1 MFTHLHVHTE
11 YSLLDGLSR
20 LDSLLEQS
28 KKLGMNSIGITDH
41 GGLYGAIHFYR
52 KAVKLGIKPIIGCEM
67 YVARKSRFDKIPS
80 EKSPYH
86 LTVLAK
92 NNKGYSNL
100 VQLVSLANLE
110 GFYYKPRV
118 DRELLAKYS
127 EGLIVL
133 SGCPSG
139 EVPELISQGNIEQA
153 KETANW
159 YKTTFGDYYLEI
171 MNHDHVD
178 DLPAINS
185 GLINLHKELN
195 LPVVATNDSH
205 YVKKEDADYQDLLVC
220 IHTNTNVN
228 DNGRLRMEDNSYY
241 LKSPDEMASLFK
253 DVPEAISNTMKI
265 ADECDVKID
274 LDTPQLPKFK
284 TPDNIP
290 AEQYLS
296 ELCWEGLKNRID
308 NITHIEEERL
318 KKELDV
324 IIQTRYADYFLVVW
338 DITHFA
344 NKSDIKIAV
353 RGSAAG
359 SLVLYSLGVTN
370 INPLEYNIVFERF
383 LNLERKEMPDIDM
396 DFQDDR
402 RSEVI
407 DYVVN
412 KYGKDHVAQI
422 ITFGTMGARASIR
435 DVGRALA
442 IPYPDVD
449 RIAKLIPTRLNITIE
464 EAISETSELKEIIDS
479 DSDINKIV
487 KSATYLEGTIRH
499 SSTHAAGVVISE
511 NPLNEYVPLQKP
523 TKGEEGS
530 VSMTQY
536 DMDSLSALG
545 LLKMDFLGLINLT
558 ILSKT
563 IELVKLNHGIDLD
576 LDSVPLN
583 DVKTFDLLSNGETS
597 GVFQLE
603 GSGMTRYI
611 KDLKPTSLM
620 DVAAMIALYRPG
632 PMEHIDTFI
641 KAKHGQIEVKYLHQ
655 ILKDVTEETYG
666 VIVYQDQVF
675 FIAQS
680 FAGYSMG
687 EADILRKAMGKK
699 IPEIMAAEKDK
710 FISGAIDNGHPK
722 DLAEKVFAL
731 IEPFAGY
738 GFPKAHSVSYGL
750 ISYWTG
756 YFKANY
762 PIEYMVCLLNA
773 YSGNSDKLSSAV
785 SECNRLGIKILQPDI
800 NSSEIDFSI
809 ESNNNGDKSVRFGLG
824 KIKNVGALALT
835 DLIKSRDTNNKF
847 KSIEDMCENA
857 KFTQLNKKTLES
869 LVKVG
874 AFDSINTSRNG
885 ILSSIDKIISLAQ
898 ESQSLKNSSQ
908 TSMFD
913 MFGDTVEMDLSQ
925 INIPEIE
932 TTDTDKQ
939 DWENELLGVN
949 LSTSNKLNHIIA
961 SKNSQTIASINEIN
975 ENLVRKKITIAG
987 QISQVMQRQT
997 REGKPFLIVT
1007 LALLNGDID
1016 IFVWDNVINTSGN
1029 IWKHGSLIELV
1040 GTVRAKNGEMSISC
1054 SSAKLYEYETD
1065 HDVEPSK
1072 NETIMEP
1079 AESIVQNG
1087 KSKANG
1093 AVTSQSIKSNNSINN
1108 GVNGENGNHKSGKLI
1123 ISLKESSNQIED
1135 HDLLKS
1141 IASLCAEF
1149 KGDSK
1154 IEFHIITKHKTVIME
1169 WPLLKVEMTDL
1180 FKQKIEALL
1189 GQSGS
1194 ITIS

>member
-28 KKLGMNSIGITDH
+28 KNLGMNSIGITDH

-52 KAVKLGIKPIIGCEM
+52 KAIELGIKPIIGCEM

-86 LTVLAK
+86 LTVIAK

-118 DRELLAKYS
+118 DRELLTKYS
-127 EGLIVL
+127 EGLIIL

-139 EVPELISQGNIEQA
+139 EVPELISQGNIEAA

-159 YKTTFGDYYLEI
+159 YKTTFDDYYLEL
-171 MNHDHVD
+171 MNHEHVD
-178 DLPAINS
+178 NLPAINS
-185 GLINLHKELN
+185 GLVDIHKELD

-205 YVKKEDADYQDLLVC
+205 YVKQEDAEYQDLLVC

-241 LKSPDEMASLFK
+241 LKSPQEMAELFK
-253 DVPEAISNTMKI
+253 DIPEAISNTMQI
-265 ADECDVKID
+265 ANDCNVTID

-284 TPDNIP
+284 TPNNIP

-296 ELCWEGLKNRID
+296 ELCWKGLKSRIT
-308 NITHIEEERL
+308 NITQIEEDRL
-318 KKELDV
+318 QKELEV
-324 IIQTRYADYFLVVW
+324 ITQTRYADYFLVVW

-344 NKSDIKIAV
+344 NESDIKIAV

-370 INPLEYNIVFERF
+370 VNPLEYNIVFERF
-383 LNLERKEMPDIDM
+383 LNIERKEMPDIDM

-442 IPYPDVD
+442 IPYPEVD
-449 RIAKLIPTRLNITIE
+449 RIAKLIPTRLNITIN
-464 EAISETSELKEIIDS
+464 EAISEVAELKEIIETDQDVS
-479 DSDINKIV
+479 NIV

-511 NPLNEYVPLQKP
+511 NPLNKYVPLQKP
-523 TKGEEGS
+523 TRGEEDS

-563 IELVKLNHGIDLD
+563 MELINTNQNTKLD
-576 LDSVPLN
+576 LDSIPL
-583 DVKTFDLLSNGETS
+583 DDMKTFELLSNGETS

-603 GSGMTRYI
+603 GSGMTRHI

-655 ILKDVTEETYG
+655 TLKSILEETYG

-699 IPEIMAAEKDK
+699 IPEIMTAEKDK
-710 FISGAIDNGHPK
+710 FISGAIANGHSK
-722 DLAEKVFAL
+722 DLAEQVFAL

-773 YSGNSDKLSSAV
+773 YSGNSDKLASAV
-785 SECNRLGIKILQPDI
+785 SECNRLGITILPPDI
-800 NSSEIDFSI
+800 NSSEIDFNI
-809 ESNNNGDKSVRFGLG
+809 EPGNNGNKNIRFGLG
-824 KIKNVGALALT
+824 TIKNVGALALT
-835 DLIKSRDTNNKF
+835 DLIKSRNDHGKF
-847 KSIEDMCENA
+847 ESIEDMCENA
-857 KFTQLNKKTLES
+857 KFTQLNKKTFES

-885 ILSSIDKIISLAQ
+885 ILTSIDKIISLAQ
-898 ESQSLKNSSQ
+898 EEQSLKNSSQ
-908 TSMFD
+908 TTMFD
-913 MFGDTVEMDLSQ
+913 MFGGTVETSLST
-925 INIPEIE
+925 INIPAIE
-932 TTDTDKQ
+932 TSDIDKQ
-939 DWENELLGVN
+939 TWENELLGVN
-949 LSTSNKLNHIIA
+949 LSASNKLNHIIA
-961 SKNSQTIASINEIN
+961 SKNSQTIASVNEIN
-975 ENLVRKKITIAG
+975 ESLARKKITVAG
-987 QISQVMQRQT
+987 QISQVMPRQT

-1016 IFVWDNVINTSGN
+1016 IFVWDNVMNTYGD

-1040 GTVRAKNGEMSISC
+1040 GTVRSKNGDLSISC
-1054 SSAKLYEYETD
+1054 SSAKLYDYETNISD
-1065 HDVEPSK
+1065 QHSEDKPILASQK
-1072 NETIMEP
+1072 PKGTMINKPQLTTP
-1079 AESIVQNG
+1079 DTR
-1087 KSKANG
+1087 ANN
-1093 AVTSQSIKSNNSINN
+1093 TL
-1108 GVNGENGNHKSGKLI
+1108 NGENGNKKSGKLI
-1123 ISLKESSNQIED
+1123 ISLKETSNHAED
-1135 HDLLKS
+1135 QDLLKS

-1149 KGDSK
+1149 RGDSK
-1154 IEFHIITKHKTVIME
+1154 IEFHIITSRKTVIME
-1169 WPLLKVEMTDL
+1169 WPVLKVDMSDL
-1180 FKQKIEALL
+1180 FKGKIETLL

-1194 ITIS
+1194 ITTI

>member
-28 KKLGMNSIGITDH
+28 KNLGMNSIGITDH

-52 KAVKLGIKPIIGCEM
+52 KAIKLGIKPIIGCEM

-86 LTVLAK
+86 LTVIAK

-127 EGLIVL
+127 EGLIIL

-139 EVPELISQGNIEQA
+139 EVPELISQGNIEAA

-159 YKTTFGDYYLEI
+159 YKTTFDDYYLEL
-171 MNHDHVD
+171 MNHEHVD
-178 DLPAINS
+178 NLPAINS
-185 GLINLHKELN
+185 GLVDIHKELD

-205 YVKKEDADYQDLLVC
+205 YVKQEDAEHQDLLVC

-241 LKSPDEMASLFK
+241 LKSPQEMAELFK
-253 DVPEAISNTMKI
+253 DIPEAISNTMQI
-265 ADECDVKID
+265 ANDCNVTID

-284 TPDNIP
+284 TPNNIP

-296 ELCWEGLKNRID
+296 ELCWEGLKNRIT
-308 NITHIEEERL
+308 NITQIEEDRL
-318 KKELDV
+318 QKELDV
-324 IIQTRYADYFLVVW
+324 ITQTRYADYFLVVW

-344 NKSDIKIAV
+344 NESDIKIAV

-370 INPLEYNIVFERF
+370 VNPLEYNIVFERF
-383 LNLERKEMPDIDM
+383 LNIERKEMPDIDM

-422 ITFGTMGARASIR
+422 ITFGTMGAKASIR

-442 IPYPDVD
+442 IPYPEVD
-449 RIAKLIPTRLNITIE
+449 RIAKLIPTRLNITIN
-464 EAISETSELKEIIDS
+464 EAISEVAELKEIVETNQDVS
-479 DSDINKIV
+479 NIV

-511 NPLNEYVPLQKP
+511 NPLNKYVPLQKP
-523 TKGEEGS
+523 TRGEEDS

-563 IELVKLNHGIDLD
+563 MELINTNQNTKLD
-576 LDSVPLN
+576 LDSIPL
-583 DVKTFDLLSNGETS
+583 DDMKTFELLSNGETS

-603 GSGMTRYI
+603 GSGMTRHI

-641 KAKHGQIEVKYLHQ
+641 KAKHGQIEVKYLHPT
-655 ILKDVTEETYG
+655 LKSMLEETYG

-699 IPEIMAAEKDK
+699 IPEIMTAEKDK
-710 FISGAIDNGHPK
+710 FISGAIANGHSK
-722 DLAEKVFAL
+722 DLAEQVFAL

-756 YFKANY
+756 YFKSNY

-773 YSGNSDKLSSAV
+773 YSGNSDKLASAV
-785 SECNRLGIKILQPDI
+785 SECNRLGITILPPDI
-800 NSSEIDFSI
+800 NSSEIDFNI
-809 ESNNNGDKSVRFGLG
+809 EPGNNGNKNIRFGLG
-824 KIKNVGALALT
+824 TIKNVGALALT
-835 DLIKSRDTNNKF
+835 DLIKSRNDHGKF
-847 KSIEDMCENA
+847 ESIEDMCENA
-857 KFTQLNKKTLES
+857 KFTQLNKKTFES

-885 ILSSIDKIISLAQ
+885 ILTSIDKIISLAQ
-898 ESQSLKNSSQ
+898 EEQSLKNSSQ
-908 TSMFD
+908 TTMFD
-913 MFGDTVEMDLSQ
+913 MFGDTVETSLST
-925 INIPEIE
+925 INIPAIE
-932 TTDTDKQ
+932 TSDIDKQ
-939 DWENELLGVN
+939 TWENELLGVN
-949 LSTSNKLNHIIA
+949 LSASNKLNHIIA
-961 SKNSQTIASINEIN
+961 SKNSQTIASVNEIN
-975 ENLVRKKITIAG
+975 ESLARKKITVAG
-987 QISQVMQRQT
+987 QISQVMPRQT

-1016 IFVWDNVINTSGN
+1016 IFVWDNVMNTYGD

-1040 GTVRAKNGEMSISC
+1040 GTVRSKNGDLSISC
-1054 SSAKLYEYETD
+1054 SSAKLYDYETNISD
-1065 HDVEPSK
+1065 QPSEDK
-1072 NETIMEP
+1072 PIL
-1079 AESIVQNG
+1079 A
-1087 KSKANG
+1087 
-1093 AVTSQSIKSNNSINN
+1093 SQKPKGTMINKPQLTTPDPRTNNTL
-1108 GVNGENGNHKSGKLI
+1108 NGENGNKKSGKLI
-1123 ISLKESSNQIED
+1123 ISLKETSNHAED
-1135 HDLLKS
+1135 QDLLKS

-1149 KGDSK
+1149 RGDSK
-1154 IEFHIITKHKTVIME
+1154 IEFHIITSRKTVIME
-1169 WPLLKVEMTDL
+1169 WPVLKVDMSDL
-1180 FKQKIEALL
+1180 FKGKIEALL

-1194 ITIS
+1194 ITTI

>member
-28 KKLGMNSIGITDH
+28 KNLGMNSIGITDH

-632 PMEHIDTFI
+632 PME
-641 KAKHGQIEVKYLHQ
+641 
-655 ILKDVTEETYG
+655 
-666 VIVYQDQVF
+666 
-675 FIAQS
+675 
-680 FAGYSMG
+680 
-687 EADILRKAMGKK
+687 
-699 IPEIMAAEKDK
+699 P
-710 FISGAIDNGHPK
+710 
-722 DLAEKVFAL
+722 
-731 IEPFAGY
+731 
-738 GFPKAHSVSYGL
+738 VSYTHL
-750 ISYWTG
+750 R
-756 YFKANY
+756 AH
-762 PIEYMVCLLNA
+762 
-773 YSGNSDKLSSAV
+773 
-785 SECNRLGIKILQPDI
+785 
-800 NSSEIDFSI
+800 
-809 ESNNNGDKSVRFGLG
+809 
-824 KIKNVGALALT
+824 
-835 DLIKSRDTNNKF
+835 
-847 KSIEDMCENA
+847 
-857 KFTQLNKKTLES
+857 
-869 LVKVG
+869 
-874 AFDSINTSRNG
+874 
-885 ILSSIDKIISLAQ
+885 
-898 ESQSLKNSSQ
+898 
-908 TSMFD
+908 
-913 MFGDTVEMDLSQ
+913 
-925 INIPEIE
+925 E
-932 TTDTDKQ
+932 T
-939 DWENELLGVN
+939 
-949 LSTSNKLNHIIA
+949 
-961 SKNSQTIASINEIN
+961 
-975 ENLVRKKITIAG
+975 
-987 QISQVMQRQT
+987 
-997 REGKPFLIVT
+997 
-1007 LALLNGDID
+1007 
-1016 IFVWDNVINTSGN
+1016 
-1029 IWKHGSLIELV
+1029 
-1040 GTVRAKNGEMSISC
+1040 
-1054 SSAKLYEYETD
+1054 
-1065 HDVEPSK
+1065 
-1072 NETIMEP
+1072 
-1079 AESIVQNG
+1079 
-1087 KSKANG
+1087 
-1093 AVTSQSIKSNNSINN
+1093 
-1108 GVNGENGNHKSGKLI
+1108 
-1123 ISLKESSNQIED
+1123 
-1135 HDLLKS
+1135 
-1141 IASLCAEF
+1141 
-1149 KGDSK
+1149 
-1154 IEFHIITKHKTVIME
+1154 
-1169 WPLLKVEMTDL
+1169 
-1180 FKQKIEALL
+1180 
-1189 GQSGS
+1189 
-1194 ITIS
+1194 

>member
-20 LDSLLEQS
+20 LDSLLEQT

-52 KAVKLGIKPIIGCEM
+52 KALSLGIKPIIGCEM

-86 LTVLAK
+86 LTVIAK
-92 NNKGYSNL
+92 NNTGYSNL

-118 DRELLAKYS
+118 DRELLAKHS

-139 EVPELISQGNIEQA
+139 EVPELISQGNIDEA
-153 KETANW
+153 KETASW
-159 YKTTFGDYYLEI
+159 YKNVFDDYYLEL

-178 DLPAINS
+178 NLPAINS
-185 GLINLHKELN
+185 GLVNIHKDLD

-205 YVKKEDADYQDLLVC
+205 YVKREDAAYQDLLVC

-228 DNGRLRMEDNSYY
+228 DNSRLRMEDNSYY
-241 LKSPDEMASLFK
+241 LKSPQEMTELFK
-253 DVPEAISNTMKI
+253 DIPEAISNTMKI
-265 ADECDVKID
+265 ADACNITID

-296 ELCWEGLKNRID
+296 ELCWEGLNKRIK
-308 NITHIEEERL
+308 NITNIEEDRL

-324 IIQTRYADYFLVVW
+324 ITQTQYSDYFLVVW

-344 NKSDIKIAV
+344 NESNIKIAV

-359 SLVLYSLGVTN
+359 SLVLFSLGVTN
-370 INPLEYNIVFERF
+370 INPLDYNIVFERF
-383 LNLERKEMPDIDM
+383 LNIERKEMPDIDM

-442 IPYPDVD
+442 IPYPEVD
-449 RIAKLIPTRLNITIE
+449 RIAKLIPTRLNITIN
-464 EAISETSELKEIIDS
+464 EAVSETNELKEIIEADP
-479 DSDINKIV
+479 DISNIV

-511 NPLNEYVPLQKP
+511 NPLNQYVPLQKP
-523 TKGEEGS
+523 TRGEENS

-563 IELVKLNHGIDLD
+563 IEMVNSHQNTELN

-583 DVKTFDLLSNGETS
+583 DSKTFELLSNGETS

-641 KAKHGQIEVKYLHQ
+641 KAKHGQIEVKYLHH
-655 ILKDVTEETYG
+655 ILKEPLEETYG

-699 IPEIMAAEKDK
+699 IPEIMVAEKDK
-710 FISGAIDNGHPK
+710 FISGAISNGHPQ
-722 DLAEKVFAL
+722 DLAEQVFAL

-785 SECNRLGIKILQPDI
+785 SECNRLGIKILPPDI

-809 ESNNNGDKSVRFGLG
+809 EATSNGDRNVRFGLG
-824 KIKNVGALALT
+824 TIKNVGALALT
-835 DLIKSRDTNNKF
+835 DLIKSRNDHERF
-847 KSIEDMCENA
+847 ESIEDMCQNA
-857 KFTQLNKKTLES
+857 KFTQLNKKTFES

-874 AFDSINTSRNG
+874 VFDSINNSRNG
-885 ILSSIDKIISLAQ
+885 ILGSIDKIINLAQ
-898 ESQSLKNSSQ
+898 EEQSLKNSSQ
-908 TSMFD
+908 TTMFD
-913 MFGDTVEMDLSQ
+913 MFGDTVEMALSQ
-925 INIPEIE
+925 IHIPDVE
-932 TTDTDKQ
+932 TSDADKQ
-939 DWENELLGVN
+939 AWENELLGVN

-961 SKNSQTIASINEIN
+961 SKNSQTIASVNEIN
-975 ENLVRKKITIAG
+975 DSLARKKVTVAG
-987 QISQVMQRQT
+987 QISQVMPRPT

-1007 LALLNGDID
+1007 LA
-1016 IFVWDNVINTSGN
+1016 
-1029 IWKHGSLIELV
+1029 
-1040 GTVRAKNGEMSISC
+1040 
-1054 SSAKLYEYETD
+1054 
-1065 HDVEPSK
+1065 
-1072 NETIMEP
+1072 
-1079 AESIVQNG
+1079 
-1087 KSKANG
+1087 
-1093 AVTSQSIKSNNSINN
+1093 
-1108 GVNGENGNHKSGKLI
+1108 
-1123 ISLKESSNQIED
+1123 
-1135 HDLLKS
+1135 
-1141 IASLCAEF
+1141 
-1149 KGDSK
+1149 
-1154 IEFHIITKHKTVIME
+1154 
-1169 WPLLKVEMTDL
+1169 
-1180 FKQKIEALL
+1180 
-1189 GQSGS
+1189 
-1194 ITIS
+1194 

>member
-52 KAVKLGIKPIIGCEM
+52 KAIELGLKPIIGCEM

-86 LTVLAK
+86 LTVIAK

-118 DRELLAKYS
+118 DRELLSKYS

-139 EVPELISQGNIEQA
+139 EVPELISQGNMEEA
-153 KETANW
+153 KEAANW
-159 YKTTFGDYYLEI
+159 YKSTFGDYYLEL

-185 GLINLHKELN
+185 GLINMHKELG

-228 DNGRLRMEDNSYY
+228 DTGRLRMEDNSYY
-241 LKSPDEMASLFK
+241 LKSPNEMAELFK
-253 DVPEAISNTMKI
+253 DVPQAISNTNKI
-265 ADECDVKID
+265 ADECNVTID

-284 TPDNIP
+284 TPGNIS

-296 ELCWEGLKNRID
+296 ELCWQGLKNRIGTLT
-308 NITHIEEERL
+308 NIEEDRL
-318 KKELDV
+318 NKELDV

-344 NKSDIKIAV
+344 NESNIKIAV

-383 LNLERKEMPDIDM
+383 LNIERKEMPDIDM

-422 ITFGTMGARASIR
+422 ITFGTMGAKASIR

-442 IPYPDVD
+442 IPYPEVD

-464 EAISETSELKEIIDS
+464 DAISETPELKEIIDA
-479 DSDINKIV
+479 DPDISKIV

-511 NPLNEYVPLQKP
+511 NPLNKYVPLQKP
-523 TKGEEGS
+523 TRGEEGS

-563 IELVKLNHGIDLD
+563 IELVKLHHNNNLD

-583 DVKTFDLLSNGETS
+583 DLKTFELLSNGETS

-611 KDLKPTSLM
+611 KDLKPNSLM

-641 KAKHGQIEVKYLHQ
+641 KAKHGQIEVEYLHQ
-655 ILKDVTEETYG
+655 ILKEVLEETYG

-675 FIAQS
+675 FIAQL

-699 IPEIMAAEKDK
+699 IPEIMIAEKDK
-710 FISGAIDNGHPK
+710 FISGAISKGHSK
-722 DLAEKVFAL
+722 ELAEQVFAL

-773 YSGNSDKLSSAV
+773 YSGNPDKLSSAV
-785 SECNRLGIKILQPDI
+785 SECNRLGIKILPPDI
-800 NSSEIDFSI
+800 NYSEIDFSI
-809 ESNNNGDKSVRFGLG
+809 ESSNNGDKNVRFGLG

-835 DLIKSRDTNNKF
+835 DLIKSRDANDKF
-847 KSIEDMCENA
+847 KSIEDMCQNA

-874 AFDSINTSRNG
+874 AFDSINPSRNG
-885 ILSSIDKIISLAQ
+885 ILSSIDKIISMAQ

-913 MFGDTVEMDLSQ
+913 MFGDTIEMDLSQ
-925 INIPEIE
+925 VNIPEIE
-932 TTDTDKQ
+932 TADADKQ

-949 LSTSNKLNHIIA
+949 LSASNKLNHIIA
-961 SKNSQTIASINEIN
+961 SKNSQTIASISEIN
-975 ENLVRKKITIAG
+975 ESLVRKKITIAG
-987 QISQVMQRQT
+987 QISQVMSRQT

-1016 IFVWDNVINTSGN
+1016 IFVWDNIINASGD

-1040 GTVRAKNGEMSISC
+1040 GTVRSKNSELSISC
-1054 SSAKLYEYETD
+1054 SSAKPYEYNTD
-1065 HDVEPSK
+1065 NSDELPNHEPIV
-1072 NETIMEP
+1072 NNPEP
-1079 AESIVQNG
+1079 KSEVSPKVQP
-1087 KSKANG
+1087 
-1093 AVTSQSIKSNNSINN
+1093 TQSDNNIKI
-1108 GVNGENGNHKSGKLI
+1108 GLNGENGNHKADKLI
-1123 ISLKESSNQIED
+1123 ILLNESSNHIED

-1149 KGDSK
+1149 KGNSK
-1154 IEFHIITKHKTVIME
+1154 VEFHIVTNGKTVIME
-1169 WPLLKVEMTDL
+1169 WPLLKVDTTDI
-1180 FKQKIEALL
+1180 FKEKIETLI
-1189 GQSGS
+1189 GNSGH

>member
-1 MFTHLHVHTE
+1 LFTHLHVHTE

-28 KKLGMNSIGITDH
+28 KNLGMNSIGITDH

-52 KAVKLGIKPIIGCEM
+52 KAIELGIKPIIGCEM

-86 LTVLAK
+86 LTVIAK

-118 DRELLAKYS
+118 DRELLTKYS
-127 EGLIVL
+127 EGLIIL

-139 EVPELISQGNIEQA
+139 EVPELISQGNIEAA

-159 YKTTFGDYYLEI
+159 YKTTFDDYYLEL
-171 MNHDHVD
+171 MNHEHVD
-178 DLPAINS
+178 NLPAINS
-185 GLINLHKELN
+185 GLVDIHKELD

-205 YVKKEDADYQDLLVC
+205 YVKQEDAEYQDLLVC

-241 LKSPDEMASLFK
+241 LKSPQEMAELFK
-253 DVPEAISNTMKI
+253 DIPEAISNTMQI
-265 ADECDVKID
+265 ANDCNVTID

-284 TPDNIP
+284 TPNNIP

-296 ELCWEGLKNRID
+296 ELCWKGLKSRIT
-308 NITHIEEERL
+308 NITQIEEDRL
-318 KKELDV
+318 QKELDV
-324 IIQTRYADYFLVVW
+324 ITQTRYADYFLVVW

-344 NKSDIKIAV
+344 NESDIKIAV

-370 INPLEYNIVFERF
+370 VNPLEYNIVFERF
-383 LNLERKEMPDIDM
+383 LNIERKEMPDIDM

-442 IPYPDVD
+442 IPYPEVD
-449 RIAKLIPTRLNITIE
+449 RIAKLIPTRLNITIN
-464 EAISETSELKEIIDS
+464 EAISEVAELKEIIETDQDVS
-479 DSDINKIV
+479 NIV

-511 NPLNEYVPLQKP
+511 NPLNKYVPLQKP
-523 TKGEEGS
+523 TRGEEDS

-563 IELVKLNHGIDLD
+563 MELINTNQNTKLD
-576 LDSVPLN
+576 LDSIPL
-583 DVKTFDLLSNGETS
+583 DDMKTFELLSNGETS

-603 GSGMTRYI
+603 GSGMTRHI

-655 ILKDVTEETYG
+655 TLKSILEETYG

-699 IPEIMAAEKDK
+699 IPEIMTAEKDK
-710 FISGAIDNGHPK
+710 FISGAIANGHSK
-722 DLAEKVFAL
+722 DLAEQVFAL

-773 YSGNSDKLSSAV
+773 YSGNSDKLASAV
-785 SECNRLGIKILQPDI
+785 SECNRLGITILPPDI
-800 NSSEIDFSI
+800 NSSEIDFNI
-809 ESNNNGDKSVRFGLG
+809 EPGNNGNKNIRFGLG
-824 KIKNVGALALT
+824 TIKNVGALALT
-835 DLIKSRDTNNKF
+835 DLIKSRNDHGKF
-847 KSIEDMCENA
+847 ESIEDMCENA
-857 KFTQLNKKTLES
+857 KFTQLNKKTFES

-885 ILSSIDKIISLAQ
+885 ILTSIDKIISLAQ
-898 ESQSLKNSSQ
+898 EEQSLKNSSQ
-908 TSMFD
+908 TTMFD
-913 MFGDTVEMDLSQ
+913 MFGGTVETSLST
-925 INIPEIE
+925 INIPAIE
-932 TTDTDKQ
+932 TSDIDKQ
-939 DWENELLGVN
+939 TWENELLGVN
-949 LSTSNKLNHIIA
+949 LSASNKLNHIIA
-961 SKNSQTIASINEIN
+961 SKNSQTIASVNEIN
-975 ENLVRKKITIAG
+975 ESLARKKITVAG
-987 QISQVMQRQT
+987 QISQVMPRQT

-1016 IFVWDNVINTSGN
+1016 IFVWDNVMNTYGD

-1040 GTVRAKNGEMSISC
+1040 GTVRSKNGDLSISC
-1054 SSAKLYEYETD
+1054 SSAKLYDYETNISD
-1065 HDVEPSK
+1065 QHSEDKPILASQK
-1072 NETIMEP
+1072 PKGTMINKPQLTTP
-1079 AESIVQNG
+1079 DTR
-1087 KSKANG
+1087 ANN
-1093 AVTSQSIKSNNSINN
+1093 TL
-1108 GVNGENGNHKSGKLI
+1108 NGENGNKKSGKLI
-1123 ISLKESSNQIED
+1123 ISLKETSNHAED
-1135 HDLLKS
+1135 QDLLKS

-1149 KGDSK
+1149 RGDSK
-1154 IEFHIITKHKTVIME
+1154 IEFHIITSRKTVIME
-1169 WPLLKVEMTDL
+1169 WPVLKVDMSDL
-1180 FKQKIEALL
+1180 FKGKIETLL

-1194 ITIS
+1194 ITTI

>member
-28 KKLGMNSIGITDH
+28 KNLGMHSIGITDH

-52 KAVKLGIKPIIGCEM
+52 KAIELGLKPIIGCEM

-86 LTVLAK
+86 LTVIAK

-118 DRELLAKYS
+118 DRELLAKHS
-127 EGLIVL
+127 EGLIIL

-139 EVPELISQGNIEQA
+139 EVPELISQGNIEEA

-159 YKTTFGDYYLEI
+159 YKTTFDDYYLEL

-178 DLPAINS
+178 DLPIINS
-185 GLINLHKELN
+185 GLINIHKELD

-205 YVKKEDADYQDLLVC
+205 YVKQEDAEYQDLLVC

-241 LKSPDEMASLFK
+241 LKSPQEMTELFK
-253 DVPEAISNTMKI
+253 DIPEAISNTMKI
-265 ADECDVKID
+265 ADDCNITID

-284 TPDNIP
+284 TPNNIP

-296 ELCWEGLKNRID
+296 ELCWEGLKNRIN
-308 NITHIEEERL
+308 NITQIEEDRL

-324 IIQTRYADYFLVVW
+324 ITQTRYADYFLVVW

-344 NKSDIKIAV
+344 NESDIKIAV

-383 LNLERKEMPDIDM
+383 LNIERKEMPDIDM

-442 IPYPDVD
+442 MPYPEVD

-464 EAISETSELKEIIDS
+464 EAISEVVELKEIVEADQDVS
-479 DSDINKIV
+479 NIV

-511 NPLNEYVPLQKP
+511 NPLNKYVPLQKP
-523 TKGEEGS
+523 TRGEEDS

-563 IELVKLNHGIDLD
+563 MELVNTNQNTKLD
-576 LDSVPLN
+576 LDSIPL
-583 DVKTFDLLSNGETS
+583 DDIKTFELLSNGETS

-603 GSGMTRYI
+603 GSGITRYI

-641 KAKHGQIEVKYLHQ
+641 KAKHGQIEVKYLHE
-655 ILKDVTEETYG
+655 ILKSILEETYG

-699 IPEIMAAEKDK
+699 IPEIMAQEKDK
-710 FISGAIDNGHPK
+710 FISGAIASGHSK
-722 DLAEKVFAL
+722 NLAEQVFAL

-756 YFKANY
+756 FFKANH
-762 PIEYMVCLLNA
+762 PSEYMVCLLNA
-773 YSGNSDKLSSAV
+773 YSGNSDKLASAV
-785 SECNRLGIKILQPDI
+785 SECNRLGITILPPDI
-800 NSSEIDFSI
+800 NSSEVDFNI
-809 ESNNNGDKSVRFGLG
+809 EPGNNGNKNVRFGLG
-824 KIKNVGALALT
+824 TIKNVGALALT
-835 DLIKSRDTNNKF
+835 DLIKSRNDHGKF
-847 KSIEDMCENA
+847 ESIEDMCENA
-857 KFTQLNKKTLES
+857 KFTQLNKKTFES

-885 ILSSIDKIISLAQ
+885 ILTSIDKIISLAQ
-898 ESQSLKNSSQ
+898 EEQSLKNSSQ
-908 TSMFD
+908 TTMFD
-913 MFGDTVEMDLSQ
+913 MFGDTVEMGLST
-925 INIPEIE
+925 INIPDIE
-932 TTDTDKQ
+932 TTDVDKQ
-939 DWENELLGVN
+939 TWENELLGVN
-949 LSTSNKLNHIIA
+949 LSASNKLNHIIA
-961 SKNSQTIASINEIN
+961 SKNSQTIASVNEIT
-975 ENLVRKKITIAG
+975 ENLARKKITVAG
-987 QISQVMQRQT
+987 QISQVMPRQT
-997 REGKPFLIVT
+997 KEGKPFLIVT

-1016 IFVWDNVINTSGN
+1016 IFVWDNVMNTYGD

-1040 GTVRAKNGEMSISC
+1040 GTVRSKNGDLSISC
-1054 SSAKLYEYETD
+1054 SSAKLYDYETD
-1065 HDVEPSK
+1065 TPNQPSQDELIPASK
-1072 NETIMEP
+1072 KSGGTI
-1079 AESIVQNG
+1079 VN
-1087 KSKANG
+1087 KA
-1093 AVTSQSIKSNNSINN
+1093 QSITPGTQTNNKSNGETGNN
-1108 GVNGENGNHKSGKLI
+1108 KSSKLI
-1123 ISLKESSNQIED
+1123 ISLKETSDQIED

-1149 KGDSK
+1149 RGNSK
-1154 IEFHIITKHKTVIME
+1154 IEFHIITDRKTVIME
-1169 WPLLKVEMTDL
+1169 WPVIKVETSDL
-1180 FKQKIEALL
+1180 FKEKIENLL

-1194 ITIS
+1194 ITTI